1 MNTFFGIVA
10 VIGWIALPI
19 ILIIWIIALLRKA
32 PSAKKQLLWTLI
44 ICAVLTIGCTFGI
57 RATQSAVAAPAS
69 EASASAAA
77 E

>member
-1 MNTFFGIVA
+1 MNTGFGLAA

-19 ILIIWIIALLRKA
+19 ILIIWIIAFLRQA

-44 ICAVLTIGCTFGI
+44 ICAVVAVSCTFGI
-57 RATQSAVAAPAS
+57 RATQSAAAAPAA

>member
-1 MNTFFGIVA
+1 GIVA

-19 ILIIWIIALLRKA
+19 ILIFWIIALLRKA

-44 ICAVLTIGCTFGI
+44 ICAVVTIGCTFGI
-57 RATQSAVAAPAS
+57 RATQPAVAAPAA
-69 EASASAAA
+69 EASASASA

>member
-19 ILIIWIIALLRKA
+19 ILVFWIIALLRKA
-32 PSAKKQLLWTLI
+32 PSANKHLLWALI
-44 ICAVLTIGCTFGI
+44 ICAAVTIGCTFGI
-57 RATQSAVAAPAS
+57 RATQSASAAPAA